1 MLSFHLSQM
10 LGIDAVPAVVL
21 QQVNF
26 SSPQWSGHE
35 VTEAGWKDG
44 KAVAMIQWVDGLNAE
59 R

>member
-1 MLSFHLSQM
+1 MLD
-10 LGIDAVPAVVL
+10 IDAVPAVVL

-26 SSPQWSGHE
+26 SSPQWAGPE

-44 KAVAMIQWVDGLNAE
+44 KAVAMIQWIDGLDAE